1 VKAVLAT
8 FNSLILLFL
17 LAPVGIV
24 IPMAFNSSPYLQFPP
39 TSFSMRLFRSFF
51 TDPAWTSAALRSLEV
66 ALAATA
72 IALALGVP
80 AAMGLVFGQVPARKL
95 AQTLFLA
102 PLIVPTIVFATSSYG
117 WYAGLNLVGTVFGL
131 IIAHGVLTSP
141 LVVVSVAATLQTFD
155 IRLELAAMSLG
166 ADRVQTFGRITLP
179 LIARGVLA
187 GAIFAFAVSFDELIL
202 ALFLLGP
209 SDQTLPM
216 RIWEGI
222 RTSIDPIIAAVAALM
237 IILAVLIALVPLLGS
252 LRSARTAT
260 D

>member
-1 VKAVLAT
+1 
-8 FNSLILLFL
+8 
-17 LAPVGIV
+17 
-24 IPMAFNSSPYLQFPP
+24 
-39 TSFSMRLFRSFF
+39 
-51 TDPAWTSAALRSLEV
+51 
-66 ALAATA
+66 
-72 IALALGVP
+72 
-80 AAMGLVFGQVPARKL
+80 
-95 AQTLFLA
+95 
-102 PLIVPTIVFATSSYG
+102 
-117 WYAGLNLVGTVFGL
+117 
-131 IIAHGVLTSP
+131 

-209 SDQTLPM
+209 SDRTLPM

-237 IILAVLIALVPLLGS
+237 ITLAVLIALVPLLGS
-252 LRSARTAT
+252 SRSGRTAT
-260 D
+260 E